1 MFTGDSGESE
11 GEIDASKTRSG
22 KGYQNDDNDDDDPYI
37 PQPLSKTPAP
47 PWHRR
52 ERHPSKVIDVEE
64 ADDAP
69 KEGIQLERWGELP
82 EIQESEGDN
91 QSIDSLEISEP
102 DIDVPKAPTPQ
113 PAPSPAPAAS
123 RPTRERH
130 PPDFL
135 SPKMSGQYHG
145 GEMTFMCDIYLVE
158 IADNVSAF
166 FDDMAFL
173 LTLADKNTMTLKD
186 ALNEPD
192 AEEFVK
198 AMIKEVNDHVS
209 REHWIIVSVKDMIR
223 NGYKKNLSWASGP

>member
-1 MFTGDSGESE
+1 MDC
-11 GEIDASKTRSG
+11 TRNECS
-22 KGYQNDDNDDDDPYI
+22 
-37 PQPLSKTPAP
+37 
-47 PWHRR
+47 H
-52 ERHPSKVIDVEE
+52 
-64 ADDAP
+64 
-69 KEGIQLERWGELP
+69 
-82 EIQESEGDN
+82 
-91 QSIDSLEISEP
+91 SLEVSEP

-113 PAPSPAPAAS
+113 PAPSPALAAS
-123 RPTRERH
+123 RPTRDRH

-145 GEMTFMCDIYLVE
+145 GETTFTCDIYLIE

-209 REHWIIVSVKDMIR
+209 REHWIIV
-223 NGYKKNLSWASGP
+223 